1 MLFIL
6 HNINCAILT
15 YIPNIQD
22 AESERAFMKV
32 AFYTLGCKVNQY
44 ETQMLEGMFAGEGYE
59 IVSHEEQAD
68 LYVVN
73 SCTVTAQGDRKTR
86 QILRR
91 FKKQN
96 PGAKVALTGCFP
108 QAFPDAAAK
117 IPEAD
122 IIAGNRSRSGFV
134 KLAERAFC
142 TGERIIEIVPHQ
154 RGEPF
159 EGGYARSSERTRAFV
174 KIEDGCERYC
184 AYCIIPTARGPVRSK
199 PLAEISLELEQL
211 AREGY
216 REAVLTGINLSCYG
230 KEYGLRLAD
239 AVEAACKTSISRVR
253 LGSLEPELLEPG
265 QIDRLAAQKKLCPQ
279 FHMSLQSGCNATLRR
294 MKRHYTAEEYAGI
307 VADLRKKFPHCAI
320 TTDIMAGFPGET
332 EEEFME
338 SLAFA
343 KKTGFAKAHIFAY
356 SPRPGTKAAEMP
368 DQIEASV
375 KNQRAARLS
384 QAMAE
389 SRKIYL
395 QSQIGE
401 TLQVLFETNRNGIWE
416 GYGENYVP
424 VRVKTTENLQ
434 GKILSVS
441 IIDIEEDSCLGQL
454 ESAVSNP
461 NTEIF

>member
-1 MLFIL
+1 MRI
-6 HNINCAILT
+6 
-15 YIPNIQD
+15 
-22 AESERAFMKV
+22 

-44 ETQMLEGMFAGEGYE
+44 ETQMLEGMFAAEGWE
-59 IVSHEEQAD
+59 IVPHEEQAD

-96 PGAKVALTGCFP
+96 PAAKVALTGCFP
-108 QAFPDAAAK
+108 QAFPDAAAAL
-117 IPEAD
+117 PEAD
-122 IIAGNRSRSGFV
+122 IIAGNRSRAGFV
-134 KLAERAFC
+134 KLAERAFH
-142 TGERIIEIVPHQ
+142 TGERVIEIIPHQ

-159 EGGYARSSERTRAFV
+159 EGGLAKNGERTRAFV

-184 AYCIIPTARGPVRSK
+184 AYCIIPAARGPVRSK
-199 PLAEISLELEQL
+199 PPEEIFLELEQL
-211 AREGY
+211 AKEGY

-239 AVEAACKTSISRVR
+239 AVEAACKTSISRIR
-253 LGSLEPELLEPG
+253 LGSLEPELLESG
-265 QIDRLAAQKKLCPQ
+265 QIARLAAQKKLCPQ

-294 MKRHYTAEEYAGI
+294 MNRHYTAEEYAGI
-307 VADLRKKFPHCAI
+307 VAELRGKFPHCAI
-320 TTDIMAGFPGET
+320 TTDIMVGFPGET
-332 EEEFME
+332 QEEFME

-356 SPRPGTKAAEMP
+356 SPRPGTKAAGMP
-368 DQIEASV
+368 DQVEASV
-375 KNQRAARLS
+375 KNQRAALLS

-395 QSQIGE
+395 QSQIGQS
-401 TLQVLFETNRNGIWE
+401 LQVLFETNRNGIWE

-424 VRVKTTENLQ
+424 VRVETAGNLQ
-434 GKILSVS
+434 GEILPVS
-441 IIDIEEDSCLGQL
+441 IIGIEEDGCLGQL
-454 ESAVSNP
+454 ESAV
-461 NTEIF
+461 

>member
-1 MLFIL
+1 M
-6 HNINCAILT
+6 IN
-15 YIPNIQD
+15 D
-22 AESERAFMKV
+22 SERIFMRI

-44 ETQMLEGMFAGEGYE
+44 ETQMLEGMFAAEGWE
-59 IVSHEEQAD
+59 VVPHEEQAD

-91 FKKQN
+91 LKKQN
-96 PGAKVALTGCFP
+96 PAAKVALTGCFP
-108 QAFPDAAAK
+108 QAFPDAAAAL
-117 IPEAD
+117 PEAD
-122 IIAGNRSRSGFV
+122 IIAGNRSRAGFV
-134 KLAERAFC
+134 KLAEQAFR

-159 EGGYARSSERTRAFV
+159 EGGMAKTRERTRAFV

-184 AYCIIPTARGPVRSK
+184 AYCIIPAARGPVRSK
-199 PLAEISLELEQL
+199 PPAEITLELEQL

-239 AVEAACKTSISRVR
+239 AVEAACKTSISRIR
-253 LGSLEPELLEPG
+253 LGSLEPELLESE
-265 QIDRLAAQKKLCPQ
+265 QIARLAAQEKLCPQ

-294 MKRHYTAEEYAGI
+294 MNRHYTAEEYAGI
-307 VADLRKKFPHCAI
+307 AAELRGKFPHCAI
-320 TTDIMAGFPGET
+320 TTDIMVGFPGET

-343 KKTGFAKAHIFAY
+343 KKTGFAKAHIFVY
-356 SPRPGTKAAEMP
+356 SPRPGTKAAGMP
-368 DQIEASV
+368 DQIEASI
-375 KNQRAARLS
+375 KNQRAVLLS

-401 TLQVLFETNRNGIWE
+401 SLQVLFETNRKGIWE

-434 GKILSVS
+434 GKILSVP
-441 IIDIEEDSCLGQL
+441 IIDIEEDGCLGRL
-454 ESAVSNP
+454 ESAVSKP
-461 NTEIF
+461 DTENF